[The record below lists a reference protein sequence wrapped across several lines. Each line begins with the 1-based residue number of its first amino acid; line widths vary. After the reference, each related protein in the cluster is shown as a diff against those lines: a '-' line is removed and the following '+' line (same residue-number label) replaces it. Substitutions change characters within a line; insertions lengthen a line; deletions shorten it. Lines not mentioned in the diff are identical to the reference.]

1 MTKEEMQNHYRKE
14 ENEMLLR
21 RFAGHVGYDYI
32 KHHEKQTAQ
41 WHPDFSEETRIVWQE
56 IEERLQKPVT
66 IGFDREN
73 CISMLKEEAAKQ
85 AEMCTRADYTSSY
98 HFGLKQAYW
107 DAIRIIEDCL
117 VKENK

>member
-21 RFAGHVGYDYI
+21 RFVGHVGYDYVE
-32 KHHEKQTAQ
+32 HQEKQTAQ
-41 WHPDFSEETRIVWQE
+41 WHPDFSEETRIVWEE
-56 IEERLQKPVT
+56 IAERLQKPVT
-66 IGFDREN
+66 IGFDREK
-73 CISMLKEEAAKQ
+73 CISMLKEKAAKQ